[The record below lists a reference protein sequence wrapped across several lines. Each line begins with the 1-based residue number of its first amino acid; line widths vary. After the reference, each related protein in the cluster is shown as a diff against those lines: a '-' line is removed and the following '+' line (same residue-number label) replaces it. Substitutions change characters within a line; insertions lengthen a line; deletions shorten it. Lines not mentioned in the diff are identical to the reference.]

1 MSMYSLLNN
10 FEKDVVQQTTNA
22 AILGVV
28 TNTIPDNSQQLL
40 EADPTTYTN
49 TASKELL
56 NYIGI
61 NTDNA
66 KYLTLT
72 QQTIIN
78 DAKDAASR
86 IVDAKVNGSLTENNI
101 QQISSYISNEAL
113 KYNASPLGQ
122 IASDINF
129 LSDTQAALIKS
140 TTPTSL
146 AYANPTNP
154 PADATNTNNP
164 DATDYTSNNGTIGL
178 LSSNFNYAQVLDTFP
193 PKAKFTY
200 IVEFIFYSE
209 YDKDIPS
216 NFVSL
221 TKKFDRPE
229 ISIEYEEVNY
239 YNFRTNVPK
248 KTIFGPV
255 SLELHDDV
263 QNESMNFLVAYL
275 RRISPLFNHQY
286 TTTLE
291 QNGMNP
297 ENSSASYGLYTQY
310 DNTNLIQTIN
320 VYHLYNMSNTMDKH
334 TFNNPKIEKISMT
347 ELNMAETDGSAIT
360 LSFIYDNYF
369 LNTGI
374 SADIPNNPLDFPE
387 LKALNPDSK
396 TFYGAKYDSKFT
408 NYKNR

>member
-1 MSMYSLLNN
+1 MYSLLNN

-72 QQTIIN
+72 QQTIID
-78 DAKDAASR
+78 DAKQAATR
-86 IVDAKVNGSLTENNI
+86 IVEAKVNGSLTEKNV

-113 KYNASPLGQ
+113 QYNASTLGQ
-122 IASDINF
+122 IASDTNF

-140 TTPTSL
+140 VTPTTL

-154 PADATNTNNP
+154 PADSTNTNNP
-164 DATDYTSNNGTIGL
+164 DATDYTNRNGTIGL
-178 LSSNFNYAQVLDTFP
+178 LSSSFNFAQVLDTFP

-248 KTIFGPV
+248 KTNFGPV
-255 SLELHDDV
+255 SVELHDDV

-347 ELNMAETDGSAIT
+347 ELNMAETDGSSIT

-369 LNTGI
+369 LNTGL
-374 SADIPNNPLDFPE
+374 STDIPENPLDFPE
-387 LKALNPDSK
+387 LKALYPDSK
-396 TFYGAKYDSKFT
+396 TFVGAKYDSKFT

>member
-56 NYIGI
+56 NYVGI

-72 QQTIIN
+72 QQTIID
-78 DAKDAASR
+78 DAKQAATR
-86 IVDAKVNGSLTENNI
+86 IVDAKVNGTLTEKNV

-122 IASDINF
+122 IASDANLI
-129 LSDTQAALIKS
+129 SDTQAALIKS
-140 TTPTSL
+140 VTPTTL

-154 PADATNTNNP
+154 PADTTNTNNP
-164 DATDYTSNNGTIGL
+164 ETATSSTATIGL
-178 LSSNFNYAQVLDTFP
+178 LSSSFNYAQVLDTFA
-193 PKAKFTY
+193 PKSKFLY
-200 IVEFIFYSE
+200 IVEIIFYSE

-216 NFVSL
+216 NFISL

-248 KTIFGPV
+248 KTNYGPV
-255 SLELHDDV
+255 SVELHDDV
-263 QNESMNFLVAYL
+263 QNESMNFLVSYL

-286 TTTLE
+286 TTSLE
-291 QNGMNP
+291 ENGMNP

-320 VYHLYNMSNTMDKH
+320 VYHLYNHSNTMDKH
-334 TFNNPKIEKISMT
+334 TFNNPKIDKISMT
-347 ELNMAETDGSAIT
+347 ELNMAESDGSSIT

-374 SADIPNNPLDFPE
+374 KADIPTNSLYFPE
-387 LKALNPDSK
+387 LVATAPDER
-396 TFYGAKYDSKFT
+396 TFVGAKYDSKFT

>member
-28 TNTIPDNSQQLL
+28 TNTITDNSQQLL

-56 NYIGI
+56 NYVGI

-72 QQTIIN
+72 QQTIID
-78 DAKDAASR
+78 DAKQAATR
-86 IVDAKVNGSLTENNI
+86 IVDAKVNGTLTEKNV

-122 IASDINF
+122 IASDANLI
-129 LSDTQAALIKS
+129 SDTQAALIKS
-140 TTPTSL
+140 VTPTTL

-154 PADATNTNNP
+154 PADTTNTNNP
-164 DATDYTSNNGTIGL
+164 ETATSSTATIGL
-178 LSSNFNYAQVLDTFP
+178 LSSSFNYAQVLDTFA
-193 PKAKFTY
+193 PKSKFLY
-200 IVEFIFYSE
+200 IVEIIFYSE

-216 NFVSL
+216 NFISL

-248 KTIFGPV
+248 KTNYGPV
-255 SLELHDDV
+255 SVELHDDV
-263 QNESMNFLVAYL
+263 QNESMNFLVSYL

-286 TTTLE
+286 TTSLE
-291 QNGMNP
+291 ENGMNP

-320 VYHLYNMSNTMDKH
+320 VYHLYNHSNTMDKH
-334 TFNNPKIEKISMT
+334 TFNNPKIDKISMT
-347 ELNMAETDGSAIT
+347 ELNMAESDGSSIT

-374 SADIPNNPLDFPE
+374 KADIPTNSLYFPE
-387 LKALNPDSK
+387 LVATAPDER
-396 TFYGAKYDSKFT
+396 TFVGAKYDSKFT

>member
-56 NYIGI
+56 NYVGI

-72 QQTIIN
+72 QQTIID
-78 DAKDAASR
+78 DAKQAATR
-86 IVDAKVNGSLTENNI
+86 IVDAKVNGTLTEKNV

-122 IASDINF
+122 IASDTNLI
-129 LSDTQAALIKS
+129 SDTQAALIKS
-140 TTPTSL
+140 VTPTTL

-154 PADATNTNNP
+154 PADTTNTNNP
-164 DATDYTSNNGTIGL
+164 ETATSSPATIGL
-178 LSSNFNYAQVLDTFP
+178 LSSSFNYAQVLDTFA
-193 PKAKFTY
+193 PKSKFLY
-200 IVEFIFYSE
+200 IVEIIFYSE

-216 NFVSL
+216 NFISL

-248 KTIFGPV
+248 KTNYGPV
-255 SLELHDDV
+255 SVELHDDV
-263 QNESMNFLVAYL
+263 QNESMNFLVSYL

-286 TTTLE
+286 TTSLE
-291 QNGMNP
+291 ENGMNP

-320 VYHLYNMSNTMDKH
+320 VYHLYNHSNTMDKH
-334 TFNNPKIEKISMT
+334 TFNNPKIDKISMT
-347 ELNMAETDGSAIT
+347 ELNMAESDGSSIT

-374 SADIPNNPLDFPE
+374 KADIPTNSLYFPE
-387 LKALNPDSK
+387 LVATAPDER
-396 TFYGAKYDSKFT
+396 TFVGAKYDSKFT

>member
-10 FEKDVVQQTTNA
+10 FEQEVVQKTTNA

-40 EADPTTYTN
+40 DADQAAYTN

-56 NYIGI
+56 NYVGI

-66 KYLTLT
+66 KYLTVT
-72 QQTIIN
+72 QQTIID
-78 DAKDAASR
+78 DAKQAATR
-86 IVDAKVNGSLTENNI
+86 IVEAKVNGSLTENNV
-101 QQISSYISNEAL
+101 QQISSYISNESL
-113 KYNASPLGQ
+113 KYNNSPLGQ
-122 IASDINF
+122 AASDANLI
-129 LSDTQAALIKS
+129 SDTQASLIKS
-140 TTPTSL
+140 VTPTTI
-146 AYANPTNP
+146 AYVNPTEP
-154 PADATNTNNP
+154 PPDSTDTTKKTDANT
-164 DATDYTSNNGTIGL
+164 YTPAESIGL
-178 LSSNFNYAQVLDTFP
+178 LSSSFNYSQVLDTFA
-193 PKAKFTY
+193 PKSKFLY

-248 KTIFGPV
+248 RTNYGPV
-255 SLELHDDV
+255 SVELHDDV
-263 QNESMNFLVAYL
+263 QNESMNFIVSYL
-275 RRISPLFNHQY
+275 RRISPLFNQQY
-286 TTTLE
+286 TTSLE

-297 ENSSASYGLYTQY
+297 ENSAASYGLYTQY

-320 VYHLYNMSNTMDKH
+320 VYHLYNHSNTMDKH
-334 TFNNPKIEKISMT
+334 TFNNPKIDKISMT
-347 ELNMAETDGSAIT
+347 ELNMAESDGSSIT

-374 SADIPNNPLDFPE
+374 KADIPTNSLYFPE
-387 LKALNPDSK
+387 LVATEPDSK
-396 TFYGAKYDSKFT
+396 TFVGAKYDSKFT